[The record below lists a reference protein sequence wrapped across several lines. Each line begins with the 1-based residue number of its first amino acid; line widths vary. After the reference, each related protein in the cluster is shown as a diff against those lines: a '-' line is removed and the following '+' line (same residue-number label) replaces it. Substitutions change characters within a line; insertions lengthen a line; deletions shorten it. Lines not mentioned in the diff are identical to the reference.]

1 MGTPHVRQPRLDRRV
16 RRAAPTARLA
26 AFYDLPPAYLNK
38 QLQAL
43 VRAGILS
50 STPGPRGGFR
60 LARRLEDITVLDVVV
75 AIEGMTPAF
84 ACTQILHQGPGADPR
99 TDYREACVISQT
111 MARAELAWRQTL
123 ASETLAD
130 VREPGPGPLATGAR
144 RHPRVVPERA
154 SLDVDAA
161 GTCVTSPRQHRTH
174 PNSG

>member
-1 MGTPHVRQPRLDRRV
+1 MKMNEGVEWALHTCVNLGWIGESDD
-16 RRAAPTARLA
+16 AAPTARLA

-43 VRAGILS
+43 VRADILS

-60 LARRLEDITVLDVVV
+60 LARRLEDISVLDVVV

-130 VREPGPGPLATGAR
+130 VRRRVLALSPQAPDATREWFQNVR
-144 RHPRVVPERA
+144 R
-154 SLDVDAA
+154 
-161 GTCVTSPRQHRTH
+161 
-174 PNSG
+174 